1 MAVRLIKMV
10 KLANSTAD
18 RLIYGEALVVR
29 IREVAVVGNCGFT
42 APRYIS
48 GHTEH
53 GQSFYPYCSSAN
65 LMSTVY
71 QQLMQITG
79 FT

>member
-48 GHTEH
+48 GHI
-53 GQSFYPYCSSAN
+53 S
-65 LMSTVY
+65 STVSHSNHTVRR
-71 QQLMQITG
+71 QIS
-79 FT
+79 